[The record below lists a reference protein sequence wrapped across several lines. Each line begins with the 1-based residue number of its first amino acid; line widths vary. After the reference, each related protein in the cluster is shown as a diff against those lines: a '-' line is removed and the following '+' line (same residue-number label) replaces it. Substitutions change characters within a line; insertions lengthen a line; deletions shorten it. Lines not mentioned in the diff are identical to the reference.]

1 MKNASIAE
9 NYRTLI
15 NQINDAAIQ
24 SGREPQSVL
33 LLSVSKTHPS
43 DRLREAYAAGARHF
57 GENYVQEALDKI
69 AELSAPGTST
79 PDITWHFI
87 GPIQSNKT
95 RDIAGAFDW
104 VHSVDRLKIA
114 QRLNDQRPDRLPP
127 LNVCVQVNLSHED
140 TKAGVDIRDAEAL
153 CRQISQQMPHLKL
166 RGLMAIPAPC
176 DDIQAQRATFRPL
189 HDLFVQLQEQYPT
202 MDTLSIGM
210 SDDFPAAIAEGSTMI
225 RVGTAIFGA
234 REYPPSPHVSPV

>member
-15 NQINDAAIQ
+15 NQINDAEIQ

-69 AELSAPGTST
+69 AELSAPGTDT
-79 PDITWHFI
+79 PGITWHFI

-114 QRLNDQRPDRLPP
+114 QRLNDQRPAGLPP

-153 CRQISQQMPHLKL
+153 CTQITQHMPNLTL

-176 DDIQAQRATFRPL
+176 YDTDAQRATFRPL
-189 HDLFVQLQEQYPT
+189 HDLFVQLQKQFPA

-210 SDDFPAAIAEGSTMI
+210 SDDYPAAIAEGSTMI

-234 REYPPSPHVSPV
+234 REYPPSQHVSPV

>member
-1 MKNASIAE
+1 MKNPSIAE

-15 NQINDAAIQ
+15 NQINEAETQ
-24 SGREPQSVL
+24 SGREPHSVQL
-33 LLSVSKTHPS
+33 LAVSKTHAS
-43 DRLREAYAAGARHF
+43 DKLREAYAAGARHF

-79 PDITWHFI
+79 PGITWHFI

-114 QRLNDQRPDRLPP
+114 QRLNDQRPDGLSP

-140 TKAGVDIRDAEAL
+140 TKAGVDIGDAEVL
-153 CRQISQQMPHLKL
+153 CTQITQHMPHLKL
-166 RGLMAIPAPC
+166 RGLMAIPAPSA
-176 DDIQAQRATFRPL
+176 DVHAQRATFRPL
-189 HDLFVQLQEQYPT
+189 HDLFVQLRERFPS

-210 SDDFPAAIAEGSTMI
+210 TDDFPAAIAEGSTMI

-234 REYPPSPHVSPV
+234 REYPPSRDGSPV

>member
-114 QRLNDQRPDRLPP
+114 QRLNDQRPDRLSP

-189 HDLFVQLQEQYPT
+189 HDLFVQLQEQFPT

-234 REYPPSPHVSPV
+234 REYPPSSHVSPV